1 MMVKS
6 GAKIDGLD
14 DLLKNFR
21 ALHDD
26 LKFKAAAAAVAG
38 GARLVANEAKKNAQQ
53 QGLEFSGALLENIAI
68 KRNKTGPDK
77 IQYNVGVRHGSKAKR
92 AREIVRYRGTKKKV
106 RYENDPFY
114 WWFHE
119 FGTSKM
125 PARPFMRP
133 AFEANVENV
142 KQAMTK
148 RLRSSIER
156 FKRKYGRKTVRST

>member
-6 GAKIDGLD
+6 GAQIQGMDE
-14 DLLKNFR
+14 LLKNFR

-26 LKFKAAAAAVAG
+26 LKMKAAAAAVAG
-38 GARLVANEAKKNAQQ
+38 GARLVANEAKKNARS
-53 QGLEFSGALLENIAI
+53 QGLELSGALLENIAI
-68 KRNKTGPDK
+68 KREKTGRDK
-77 IQYNVGVRHGSKAKR
+77 IQYNVGVRHGSKSKN
-92 AREIVRYRGTKKKV
+92 ARKVVRYRGTRKQIS
-106 RYENDPFY
+106 YENDPFY

-133 AFEANVENV
+133 AFEANVEKI
-142 KQAMTK
+142 KQTMAN

-156 FKRKYGRKTVRST
+156 FKKKYGRNTVRST

>member
-1 MMVKS
+1 MVKS
-6 GAKIDGLD
+6 GAQIQGMD

-26 LKFKAAAAAVAG
+26 LKMKAAAAAVAG
-38 GARLVANEAKKNAQQ
+38 GARLVANEAKKNAQS
-53 QGLEFSGALLENIAI
+53 QGLELSGALLENIAI
-68 KRNKTGPDK
+68 KREKTGRDK
-77 IQYNVGVRHGSKAKR
+77 IQYNVGVRHGSKSKN
-92 AREIVRYRGTKKKV
+92 ARKMVQYRYTKKTV
-106 RYENDPFY
+106 TYENDPFY

-133 AFEANVENV
+133 AFEANVEKI
-142 KQAMTK
+142 KQTMAN

-156 FKRKYGRKTVRST
+156 FKKKYGRNTVRST

>member
-38 GARLVANEAKKNAQQ
+38 GARMVANEAKKNAQS
-53 QGLEFSGALLENIAI
+53 QGLHLSGTLIENIAV
-68 KRNKTGPDK
+68 KRNKTGRDK
-77 IQYNVGVRHGSKAKR
+77 IQYNVGVRHGRKAKR
-92 AREIVRYRGTKKKV
+92 AREVVLYRGTKKKV
-106 RYENDPFY
+106 TYENDPFY

>member
-1 MMVKS
+1 MVNGS
-6 GAKIDGLD
+6 GAKIEGMDE
-14 DLLKNFR
+14 LLKNFR

-38 GARLVANEAKKNAQQ
+38 GARLVANTAKKNAQA
-53 QGLEFSGALLENIAI
+53 QGLELSGALLENIAI
-68 KRNKTGPDK
+68 KREKTGRDK
-77 IQYNVGVRHGSKAKR
+77 IQYNVGVRHGSKSKR
-92 AREIVRYRGTKKKV
+92 ARKIVTYRGTRKRV

-133 AFEANVENV
+133 AFESNIENI
-142 KQAMTK
+142 KLAMVK
-148 RLRSSIER
+148 RLRASIER
-156 FKRKYGRKTVRST
+156 FKNKYGRKTIRST